1 MSLLC
6 ERLLKRNYMQVGRQR
21 SICRLISSARS
32 TVSSSKSC
40 IKRTNVVGETGRVE
54 LDTHADTIVLGANCT
69 VLAYTGKECD
79 VSPYTEAYD
88 AIKHVPVVTGATLWT
103 RQSDGQE
110 FILIFNEALWMG
122 DQMKHSLVNPNQ
134 VRANGIDVMDNPYSK
149 DPMGIYH
156 EDVVIPF
163 HTQGTIIY
171 FDTRVPSQPEL
182 EQLPYI
188 HLSSHHD
195 WEPHQ
200 DIFPRNQPADT
211 VGISVVSSEPIF
223 QGTIY
228 EPNQLTSRLIASVQI
243 ADHEVKPEFLPRLD
257 IPSERTFISNE
268 RRGTVTAQSLSERWF
283 IGLEQAKKTLAA
295 TTQRMVRSAILPL
308 SRRYRAD
315 RMFERPRLKDV
326 VFTDT
331 MDGQYKSLDGNC
343 HAQIFANKD
352 FFAAA
357 YPMEKKSDAG
367 AGLQQFISD
376 FGVPDTLLCD
386 GSKEQTG
393 KRTTF
398 REQVRKHA
406 IDLQVTEPY
415 RHNQSKVEGVIR
427 EIRKRWFRVMH
438 KQRVPRRLWDYGIRW
453 VCETMQRT
461 ARQSGD
467 LDGRTSL
474 ERVTGETPD
483 ISEYLDFTFYDWCWY
498 NDNAG
503 LGATRLGRWLGVS
516 HRVGSLMSYWILTDT
531 GRVVSRT
538 TVTRVTNLELQE
550 TGVQHRCTE
559 FDTFIRDK
567 LHDSAHFLVD
577 GGKTHPTDWDLPP
590 LEHDPDFHAEFYD
603 VVSNDEVKE
612 ADDEFTP
619 EVFDDTY
626 VNMEVALPKQDED
639 FPMLA
644 KVTKRLR
651 DKDGLPIGTAHDNP
665 ILDTRMY
672 EVEFRD
678 GTKTALAANY
688 IAENLFSQVDDDGN
702 RQVLLDEII
711 DHRKNSKAVTQQ
723 DAFVTM
729 RNGNKRRRETTIGW
743 ELLVQWKDGSTNWI
757 TLKDL
762 KESYPVQVS
771 EYAVAARISMEP
783 AFAWWVPK
791 VLKKR
796 NRIISKLKSKYWLR
810 THKFGIQI
818 PKSVEEAKELDRK
831 NGNTLWWDAIC
842 KEMRNVRPGFQAWE
856 KSESEI
862 PIGYQQIRC
871 HIVFDV
877 KMGENFRRKARFVA
891 GGHLTETP
899 ASLTY
904 SSVVSRDSVRIALLI
919 AALNDLNI
927 SACDIQN
934 AYLTAD
940 CREKIWFRAGP
951 ELGSE
956 EGTIMIIKKAL
967 YGLKSS
973 GAAFRA
979 HLAETLYDIGFKPS
993 KADPDFWMR
1002 PAVKPDGFKYY
1013 EYVLCYVDD
1022 LLALSHDSKKVLKGV
1037 QAVFK
1042 LKDDKIEPP
1051 EMYLGAELG
1060 TMSMDGR
1067 EAWYI
1072 SSEKYVR
1079 AAIENIEKQLAE

>member
-1 MSLLC
+1 
-6 ERLLKRNYMQVGRQR
+6 
-21 SICRLISSARS
+21 
-32 TVSSSKSC
+32 
-40 IKRTNVVGETGRVE
+40 
-54 LDTHADTIVLGANCT
+54 
-69 VLAYTGKECD
+69 
-79 VSPYTEAYD
+79 
-88 AIKHVPVVTGATLWT
+88 
-103 RQSDGQE
+103 
-110 FILIFNEALWMG
+110 
-122 DQMKHSLVNPNQ
+122 
-134 VRANGIDVMDNPYSK
+134 
-149 DPMGIYH
+149 
-156 EDVVIPF
+156 
-163 HTQGTIIY
+163 
-171 FDTRVPSQPEL
+171 
-182 EQLPYI
+182 
-188 HLSSHHD
+188 
-195 WEPHQ
+195 
-200 DIFPRNQPADT
+200 
-211 VGISVVSSEPIF
+211 
-223 QGTIY
+223 
-228 EPNQLTSRLIASVQI
+228 
-243 ADHEVKPEFLPRLD
+243 
-257 IPSERTFISNE
+257 
-268 RRGTVTAQSLSERWF
+268 
-283 IGLEQAKKTLAA
+283 
-295 TTQRMVRSAILPL
+295 
-308 SRRYRAD
+308 
-315 RMFERPRLKDV
+315 
-326 VFTDT
+326 
-331 MDGQYKSLDGNC
+331 
-343 HAQIFANKD
+343 
-352 FFAAA
+352 
-357 YPMEKKSDAG
+357 
-367 AGLQQFISD
+367 
-376 FGVPDTLLCD
+376 
-386 GSKEQTG
+386 
-393 KRTTF
+393 
-398 REQVRKHA
+398 
-406 IDLQVTEPY
+406 
-415 RHNQSKVEGVIR
+415 
-427 EIRKRWFRVMH
+427 
-438 KQRVPRRLWDYGIRW
+438 
-453 VCETMQRT
+453 
-461 ARQSGD
+461 
-467 LDGRTSL
+467 
-474 ERVTGETPD
+474 
-483 ISEYLDFTFYDWCWY
+483 
-498 NDNAG
+498 
-503 LGATRLGRWLGVS
+503 
-516 HRVGSLMSYWILTDT
+516 MSYWILTDT

-612 ADDEFTP
+612 ADDKFTP

-678 GTKTALAANY
+678 GTKTALAAYY
-688 IAENLFSQVDDDGN
+688 IAENLFFQVDDDGN

-729 RNGNKRRRETTIGW
+729 RNGSKRRRETTIGW

-842 KEMRNVRPGFQAWE
+842 KEMRNVRPGFQVWE

-1002 PAVKPDGFKYY
+1002 QAVKPDGFK
-1013 EYVLCYVDD
+1013 
-1022 LLALSHDSKKVLKGV
+1022 
-1037 QAVFK
+1037 
-1042 LKDDKIEPP
+1042 
-1051 EMYLGAELG
+1051 
-1060 TMSMDGR
+1060 
-1067 EAWYI
+1067 
-1072 SSEKYVR
+1072 
-1079 AAIENIEKQLAE
+1079 